1 MYITGVIRDLYL
13 ICFKKGE
20 CFFMETPE
28 NQFKRALNPWFSIW
42 TKPRDTMK
50 EIFISKPKNVF
61 LLILLGSLVQTLDR
75 ASSKNVAD
83 SISSPFS
90 IISIVI
96 FGTFVVFLTY
106 YFLLPALFNWVAK
119 KLGGQGTFE
128 KTRYSVAYSYIPYVY
143 SLILV
148 WLPSFFLFGIE
159 NFTSE
164 TPKMDSS
171 ITLTILFII
180 FAIIDVVIGIWTII
194 ISLKCLGEAH
204 QFSAWKALLTIIVSF
219 MIIIL
224 PLVIIVF
231 LIVGVTIL

>member
-1 MYITGVIRDLYL
+1 
-13 ICFKKGE
+13 
-20 CFFMETPE
+20 METPE

-42 TKPRDTMK
+42 IKPRDTMK

-61 LLILLGSLVQTLDR
+61 LLILLGTFVQALDR
-75 ASSKNVAD
+75 AASKSIAD
-83 SISSPFS
+83 SISSPFLL
-90 IISIVI
+90 ISVVI
-96 FGTFVVFLTY
+96 FSSFIGALIY
-106 YFLLPALFNWVAK
+106 YFLLPALLNWVAK

-128 KTRYSVAYSYIPYVY
+128 KTRYSIAYSYIPYVY

-148 WLPSFFLFGIE
+148 WMPSFFLFGIE

-171 ITLTILFII
+171 TTLTILFFI
-180 FAIIDVVIGIWTII
+180 FAIIDFVIGIWTII

-204 QFSAWKALLTIIVSF
+204 QFSAWKALLTTIVSF

-224 PLVIIVF
+224 PLVIIVI
-231 LIVGVTIL
+231 LIAGVITL

>member
-1 MYITGVIRDLYL
+1 
-13 ICFKKGE
+13 
-20 CFFMETPE
+20 METPE

-61 LLILLGSLVQTLDR
+61 LLILLGSFVQTLDR
-75 ASSKNVAD
+75 ASSKNMAD
-83 SISSPFS
+83 SINSPFS

-96 FGTFVVFLTY
+96 FGTFVAFLIY

-148 WLPSFFLFGIE
+148 WMPSFFLFGIE

-164 TPKMDSS
+164 TPEMDSS
-171 ITLTILFII
+171 ITLTILFLI
-180 FAIIDVVIGIWTII
+180 FAIIDIVIGIWTII

-231 LIVGVTIL
+231 VIVGVTTL

>member
-1 MYITGVIRDLYL
+1 
-13 ICFKKGE
+13 
-20 CFFMETPE
+20 METPE

-42 TKPRDTMK
+42 IKPRDTMK

-61 LLILLGSLVQTLDR
+61 LLILLGTFVQALDR
-75 ASSKNVAD
+75 AASKSIAD
-83 SISSPFS
+83 SISSPFLL
-90 IISIVI
+90 ISVVI
-96 FGTFVVFLTY
+96 FSSFIGALIY
-106 YFLLPALFNWVAK
+106 YFLLPALLNWVAK

-128 KTRYSVAYSYIPYVY
+128 KTRYSIAYSYIPYVY

-148 WLPSFFLFGIE
+148 WMPSFFLFGIE

-171 ITLTILFII
+171 TTLTILFFI
-180 FAIIDVVIGIWTII
+180 FAIIDFVIGIWTII

-204 QFSAWKALLTIIVSF
+204 QFSAWKALLTTIASF

-224 PLVIIVF
+224 PLVIIVI
-231 LIVGVTIL
+231 LISGVITL

>member
-1 MYITGVIRDLYL
+1 
-13 ICFKKGE
+13 
-20 CFFMETPE
+20 METPE

-61 LLILLGSLVQTLDR
+61 LLILLGSFVQTLDR
-75 ASSKNVAD
+75 ASSKDMAD
-83 SISSPFS
+83 SVSNPFS
-90 IISIVI
+90 MILLIIFS
-96 FGTFVVFLTY
+96 TFFMSLIY
-106 YFLLPALFNWVAK
+106 YFLLPALFNWVGK

-148 WLPSFFLFGIE
+148 WVPSFFLIGIE

-171 ITLTILFII
+171 LTLTLLFLIWG
-180 FAIIDVVIGIWTII
+180 IIDIVIGIWTII
-194 ISLKCLGEAH
+194 LSLKCLGEAH
-204 QFSAWKALLTIIVSF
+204 QFSAWKALLTIILSF
-219 MIIIL
+219 MIIIV
-224 PLVIIVF
+224 PLVIIVL
-231 LIVGVTIL
+231 LIAMVITL

>member
-1 MYITGVIRDLYL
+1 
-13 ICFKKGE
+13 
-20 CFFMETPE
+20 METPE

-61 LLILLGSLVQTLDR
+61 LLILLGSFVQTLDR
-75 ASSKNVAD
+75 ASSKNMAD
-83 SISSPFS
+83 SISSPVS
-90 IISIVI
+90 LISMVI
-96 FGTFVVFLTY
+96 FGTFVAFLIY
-106 YFLLPALFNWVAK
+106 YFCYQRYLIGWQ

-148 WLPSFFLFGIE
+148 WVPSFFLFGIE

-164 TPKMDSS
+164 TPKMESS
-171 ITLTILFII
+171 ITLTILFLI
-180 FAIIDVVIGIWTII
+180 FAIIDIVIGIWTII

-204 QFSAWKALLTIIVSF
+204 QFSAWKALLTIIISF

-231 LIVGVTIL
+231 LIVGVTTF